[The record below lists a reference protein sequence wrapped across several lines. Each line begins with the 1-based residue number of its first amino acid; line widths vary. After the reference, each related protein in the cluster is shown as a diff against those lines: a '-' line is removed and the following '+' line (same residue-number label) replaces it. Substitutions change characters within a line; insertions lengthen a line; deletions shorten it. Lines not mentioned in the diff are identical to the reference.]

1 MNKFLRNCMTAGVFA
16 LGLAACGDDV
26 TVTQPPAPPAVP
38 NITSFSVAPAA
49 VTLTVGQVV
58 QASYNL
64 QLAPGLTGTV
74 AYISGT
80 SSVATIDATGKI
92 TAVAVGTSVV
102 TATATSGGQTSVA
115 TIGVTVI
122 AAPVVD
128 AIQDFTVSPTSVTMI
143 AGTTTQASYN
153 LQLAPGL
160 SGAVAWGP
168 STVPGVA
175 TINASGVIT
184 AVAPGTTSIP
194 VTATSAGQ
202 TSTVTI
208 GVTVVAVTPAS
219 ISIASVTQ
227 GLLTLPV
234 NLSNVNGQIE
244 INLNFDPGGQQID
257 SVVSYIGTKRAAVQ
271 SFSPSATPT
280 AGVIS
285 MSVNTANF
293 KKNFNQAGVATAGA
307 TQVDFL
313 NGPTTV
319 NAIVYPKATTGQ
331 SAGNCTNAP
340 PGVPAVCSSNTF
352 SIVLN
357 NMDSWAADMTA
368 PTATALAAATSF
380 APGQTFWG
388 GPTAT
393 GVVSSTLYPVIY
405 TPGRSITTV
414 TWTIGGCGAVVQT
427 ALPFTQSFGYVAP
440 AQTSCVGYEWAGG
453 IRDNLLVAV
462 AIDNAANVYGPF
474 AGLIPNTVVFNSTP
488 DSLRLDYAAPSVG
501 TPSIVRAAPAVT
513 GWINAAFNFVNF
525 ASGDVGVGLR
535 TTRDRAVWYNSIN
548 CPTVVAAGAPM
559 GTGTGADINATVA
572 CPTNFIGGAAGL
584 GGTAPWTVY
593 GTESDRL
600 ANVGTSS
607 DTPTF
612 GTDYTAPSLRW
623 GLVDAAYPL
632 LRAVH
637 FAGTP
642 DTIFTLAKPTTQVFR
657 GEFLDERSGF
667 SATADRHALSLANH
681 ANNLGTCLV
690 GTGTPGATFVTAA
703 TCGMVVTAF
712 PVATRVDGW
721 QPGPDVL
728 VPTAEGYY
736 FYRTQV
742 TDAAGN
748 ASAIVSRRLLV
759 NTNAPFA
766 TGLGV
771 PAVLTASIFN
781 FLATYADSAE
791 VINNSLAVTYPE
803 VPTDPD
809 LRYPQTAIGA
819 AFDDVITSPFA
830 GNIAPPTGAPYV
842 RSLEAVVAGAFPAS
856 NVNGVYPVTPKPTF
870 VQAWSFNPSNFF
882 SASPLIAIPAL
893 NVQDGLGVAA
903 YNTANPTMTVGH
915 WRVIST
921 VATTNQFGSITPLRA
936 HTTAPISSS
945 VNTPFARVDFYRLDA
960 GGTWWNYLGSD
971 ATGQLTDVFPNRSW
985 LYDLPNASFAK
996 NWNGAANGVVAAGN
1010 VIIAVGV
1017 LANGD
1022 AIVTAATTMVP

>member
-1 MNKFLRNCMTAGVFA
+1 MNKFLRNCMTAGVLAF
-16 LGLAACGDDV
+16 GLAACGDDV

-38 NITSFSVAPAA
+38 NITSFTVAPGSVSLVA
-49 VTLTVGQVV
+49 GQFA

-74 AYISGT
+74 AWVSGT
-80 SSVATIDATGKI
+80 TTVATVDQTGKI
-92 TAVAVGTSVV
+92 TAVAPGTSVV

-115 TIGVTVI
+115 TIGVTV
-122 AAPVVD
+122 
-128 AIQDFTVSPTSVTMI
+128 
-143 AGTTTQASYN
+143 G
-153 LQLAPGL
+153 
-160 SGAVAWGP
+160 
-168 STVPGVA
+168 
-175 TINASGVIT
+175 
-184 AVAPGTTSIP
+184 
-194 VTATSAGQ
+194 
-202 TSTVTI
+202 
-208 GVTVVAVTPAS
+208 AVTPAA

-244 INLNFDPGGQQID
+244 INLNFNPGGQLID
-257 SVVSYIGTKRAAVQ
+257 SVVSYIGSKRAAVQ
-271 SFSPSATPT
+271 SFSLNAVPA
-280 AGVIS
+280 AGTIS

-293 KKNFNQAGVATAGA
+293 RKNFNQAGVATTGA

-313 NGPTTV
+313 NGPTTI
-319 NAIVYPKATTGQ
+319 NAIVYPKAATGQ

-340 PGVPAVCSSNTF
+340 PGVAAVCSSNTF
-352 SIVLN
+352 SIILT
-357 NMDSWAADMTA
+357 NMDSWAADMTK
-368 PTATALAAATSF
+368 PTATALAAATSA

-393 GVVSSTLYPVIY
+393 GVVTSTLYPVIY
-405 TPGRSITTV
+405 TAGRSITTV
-414 TWTIGGCGAVVQT
+414 TWTIGGCSTVTQT
-427 ALPFTQSFGYVAP
+427 ALPFVQSFGYVAP
-440 AQTSCVGYEWAGG
+440 AQSDCTGYEWTGG
-453 IRDNLLVAV
+453 IRDNLMVGV

-488 DSLRLDYAAPSVG
+488 DSVRLDYAAPTVN
-501 TPSIVRAAPAVT
+501 TPSITRSAPAVT

-525 ASGDVGVGLR
+525 GSTDVGVGLR
-535 TTRDRAVWYNSIN
+535 TARDRAVWYNSVN
-548 CPTVVAAGAPM
+548 CPTVTATNAAM

-572 CPTNFIGGAAGL
+572 CPTNFIGGTAGL
-584 GGTAPWTVY
+584 GGTAPWTVN

-632 LRAVH
+632 LRAVN
-637 FAGTP
+637 FAGAP
-642 DTIFTLAKPTTQVFR
+642 DTIFTLSKPTTQVFR

-667 SATADRHALSLANH
+667 SATADKQALSLANH
-681 ANNLGTCLV
+681 ANNLGTCLI

-703 TCGMVVTAF
+703 TCTMVTAAF
-712 PVATRVDGW
+712 PVATRADGW

-771 PAVLTASIFN
+771 PAVLTSTIFN

-791 VINNSLAVTYPE
+791 VINNSLALTYPE
-803 VPTDPD
+803 VPTAAD
-809 LRYPQTAIGA
+809 LRYPQTSIGA

-830 GNIAPPTGAPYV
+830 GNIAPPMGAPYV
-842 RSLEAVVAGAFPAS
+842 RSLEAVVAGAFPTS
-856 NVNGVYPVTPKPTF
+856 NVNGTYPVTPKPTF

-903 YNTANPTMTVGH
+903 YNASNPTTTVGH

-921 VATTNQFGSITPLRA
+921 VAATNQFGSTTPLRA

-960 GGTWWNYLGSD
+960 GGLWWNYLGSD

-996 NWNGAANGVVAAGN
+996 NWDGAANGAVVAGN
-1010 VIIAVGV
+1010 TIIAVGV

-1022 AIVTAATTMVP
+1022 AIVTGATVMIP